1 MSISSHLGIVLL
13 VIVGAVTTIG
23 VIVIAAIETR
33 RMDSKLPPVPPQT
46 TELPADKKRK

>member
-13 VIVGAVTTIG
+13 IVVGVVTILG
-23 VIVIAAIETR
+23 VIVIAAIEAK
-33 RMDSKLPPVPPQT
+33 RMDSELPSVPPQA